1 MSESRIISS
10 VIFTATQAVA
20 EGVQP
25 PIQIKM
31 SATNMTEF
39 EREKKTFDD
48 DVLVNLALE
57 QVEVS
62 VDESCPD
69 NEIYACV
76 PMH

>member
-1 MSESRIISS
+1 
-10 VIFTATQAVA
+10 
-20 EGVQP
+20 
-25 PIQIKM
+25 
-31 SATNMTEF
+31 MTEF